1 MERYYQRLIAH
12 LRTRFL
18 ELFGVVNKD
27 GTIIACSDEA
37 RIGRK
42 LGQFRMGQ
50 GLFRWDEYTCYTL
63 ETGSAAQ
70 EAVFIR
76 GTDKNSIDQV
86 TLIASFF
93 DMMTYENEKNDT
105 KADLIRKIIF
115 GEAGERNLYTR
126 LRESGINY
134 LLKYTVMVFRSSLN
148 LTGTFYNLIES
159 YLYRRNTD
167 FLITGENDEVILVAA
182 MRDEEYA
189 KIEETVT
196 NKAEDIE
203 RQYHVELYAGI
214 GSLAEDVTELRSSY
228 LSALRALRAAEICL
242 PEKRIMC
249 DGHTGFAGL
258 LGDVSAEA
266 GRSFLKQVFPDGMP
280 EDEELLFTVKT
291 YIEHDFSIPETAD
304 LMYVNRNTVNYR
316 LSKFQKDT
324 GLDLKK
330 AEDAMLF
337 KAALMIERK
346 LNRKGDK

>member
-1 MERYYQRLIAH
+1 MERYYQRLISH
-12 LRTRFL
+12 LRSRFH

-37 RIGRK
+37 RIGKK

-50 GLFRWDEYTCYTL
+50 GLFRWDEYTCFTL

-70 EAVFIR
+70 AAVFIR
-76 GTDKNSIDQV
+76 GTEKNNSDVV

-105 KADLIRKIIF
+105 QTDLIRKIIH
-115 GEAGERNLYTR
+115 GETDGRNLYAR

-134 LLKYTVMVFRSSLN
+134 LLKYTVMVFRN
-148 LTGTFYNLIES
+148 NKNMTGPFYNLIES

-167 FLITGENDEVILVAA
+167 FLFADENDELVLAAA

-189 KIEETVT
+189 KIEETVAK
-196 NKAEDIE
+196 KAADIE
-203 RQYHVELYAGI
+203 RQYHMELYIGI
-214 GSLAEDVTELRSSY
+214 GSLAEDMNELRSSY
-228 LSALRALRAAEICL
+228 LSALRAVRAAEICL

-266 GRSFLKQVFPDGMP
+266 GRSFLKQVFPNGMP

-291 YIEHDFSIPETAD
+291 YIEHDFSIPETAN

-337 KAALMIERK
+337 KAALMIDRK
-346 LNRKGDK
+346 LSRKGDR